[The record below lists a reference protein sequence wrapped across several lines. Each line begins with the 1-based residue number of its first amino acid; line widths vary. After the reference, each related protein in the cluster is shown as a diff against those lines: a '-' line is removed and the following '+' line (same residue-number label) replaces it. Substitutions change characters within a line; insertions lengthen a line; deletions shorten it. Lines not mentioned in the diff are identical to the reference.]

1 MKVTTIKGIIIAY
14 LALSFSAA
22 NGYADQ
28 VSDEASI
35 RKNAEAYV
43 AAYNSHDAK
52 ALAAMWS
59 PDAVYVDP
67 SSGEESVGQEEIENA
82 FAETLSKFKEAKLEV
97 KVDSVRFVSPN
108 VAIENGTTRIIRA
121 DEEPEES
128 GYTAVNV
135 KQDGKWL
142 LDRVTEEVAAP
153 PPPSNYEHLKDL
165 QWMVGTWVDQDED
178 TTIQFDCEWTKNQTF
193 LHRSFAVV
201 VGEQVDMAGIQII
214 GWDPIAKQ
222 IRSWVFDSD
231 GGYAEGK
238 WTRVGERWQI
248 QQTGVLPSGSKTSA
262 VNVMTPV
269 DNDSFT
275 WAAVSR
281 ELDGDLLPNVDEAL
295 IVRKTAE

>member
-1 MKVTTIKGIIIAY
+1 
-14 LALSFSAA
+14 
-22 NGYADQ
+22 
-28 VSDEASI
+28 
-35 RKNAEAYV
+35 
-43 AAYNSHDAK
+43 
-52 ALAAMWS
+52 
-59 PDAVYVDP
+59 
-67 SSGEESVGQEEIENA
+67 
-82 FAETLSKFKEAKLEV
+82 
-97 KVDSVRFVSPN
+97 
-108 VAIENGTTRIIRA
+108 
-121 DEEPEES
+121 
-128 GYTAVNV
+128 
-135 KQDGKWL
+135 
-142 LDRVTEEVAAP
+142 
-153 PPPSNYEHLKDL
+153 
-165 QWMVGTWVDQDED
+165 
-178 TTIQFDCEWTKNQTF
+178 
-193 LHRSFAVV
+193 VV